1 MKKMAQTVVTVL
13 LLVVMTMAM
22 TVFAFAEG
30 SETNKLSV
38 NNANGNTYSVYQIM
52 TGTKL
57 GDNLYSYSLNADFAG
72 FFEDGANGYT
82 ITQNNEIQKDGRN
95 ITGDARWANTNTS
108 DTAALA
114 SALEK
119 YAVENSITAKAT
131 LTDSSEVTLPAGYY
145 VIAETKSSETDNTEV
160 ASKPI
165 LVNLVG
171 GDAMNITPKNDT
183 TTLEKNILEGDKKVK
198 ANTAKIGDKIPYE
211 ISTKVPTYEANVDKT
226 ALSFVLTDTFSDGLT
241 YNNDLELKIG
251 DAEVTTGFTAKQNGQ
266 VLTITLDQDTIF
278 NNQGKSVVATYSAT
292 LNEKAKVYDA
302 NPNDVKLDYANNTN
316 VTGSHK
322 TLTDQTNTYSF
333 GFGIEKVDKATD
345 EKLDGAVFTLKDK
358 DGNEIKLV
366 KENDTVYRVAKDV
379 DTDTTSDIEVKSKT
393 SGAPTIKGLDEG
405 TYTLVEK
412 TAPDTYSKVS
422 DITVTVTAVKGD
434 DGLPT
439 GAAEI
444 SVSGGTTTL
453 EKGSD
458 VMENQTVTNEK
469 DGQISINIYVK
480 DTKGISLPE
489 TGSRTAMYFLVFGA
503 AFVAA
508 GVLIFGFSSRK
519 KHESK

>member
-1 MKKMAQTVVTVL
+1 MARTVVTVL
-13 LLVVMTMAM
+13 LAVVMTMAM

-38 NNANGNTYSVYQIM
+38 SNANGNTYSVYQIM
-52 TGTKL
+52 TGTKI
-57 GDNLYSYSLNADFAG
+57 GDKLYSYSLNPDFEG
-72 FFEDGANGYT
+72 FFKDGANGYT
-82 ITQNNEIQKDGRN
+82 ITENNEIQKDGVN
-95 ITGDARWANTNTS
+95 VTGDARWANTNTS

-119 YAVENSITAKAT
+119 YAVENGIAAMAT
-131 LTDSSEVTLPAGYY
+131 LTDSSEVPLPAGYY
-145 VIAETKSSETDNTEV
+145 VVAETASGTADQEEV

-171 GDAMNITPKNDT
+171 GDATNITPKNDT
-183 TTLEKNILEGDKKVK
+183 TSLEKNILEDGKKIK

-211 ISTKVPTYEANVDKT
+211 IDTKIPAYEANVDKK

-241 YNNDLELKIG
+241 YNNDLALTIG
-251 DAEVTTGFTAKQNGQ
+251 DSEVTTGFTADLTGQ
-266 VLTITLDQDTIF
+266 VLTITLDPDTIYD
-278 NNQGKSVVATYSAT
+278 NQGKSVVATYSAT

-302 NPNDVKLDYANNTN
+302 NPNDVKLDYSNNTN
-316 VTGSHK
+316 VKDSYK

-333 GFGIEKVDKATD
+333 GFGIEKVDKETN

-366 KENDTVYRVAKDV
+366 KESDTVYRVAKDG

-393 SGAPTIKGLDEG
+393 SGAPIIKGLDEG

-412 TAPDTYSKVS
+412 TAPDKYSKVS
-422 DITVTVTAVKGD
+422 DITVTVTAVKGN

-439 GAAEI
+439 GAATI
-444 SVSGGTTTL
+444 AVTGGTTSL
-453 EKGSD
+453 EQGSE
-458 VMENQTVTNEK
+458 VKEGEVLTNAN
-469 DGQISINIYVK
+469 DGNISINVYVK

-489 TGSRTAMYFLVFGA
+489 TGSRAAMYFLIFGA

-508 GVLIFGFSSRK
+508 GAVIFGFSSRK